1 MTVPAAPCWHSICHG
16 CDPFVVRLISSSA
29 TNNDG
34 INNAVHCQCNTRC
47 RLQTGDQRW
56 EIWAGVV
63 ITTSSFVWLQPSSPV
78 LATPPSSTSVP
89 EMDKWTLSG
98 RILHFYKAI
107 FTGDNYCQ
115 ILRARVLRCCAPLW
129 VLLSCS
135 NITNALNTWNQFEYQ
150 SWLTSGWGGR
160 RQPGIHN
167 KTHTVLSVL
176 IIRPK
181 SGFKLFVNYLLSK

>member
-1 MTVPAAPCWHSICHG
+1 MIVKTHDSWLSLVPRVDTPFVMP
-16 CDPFVVRLISSSA
+16 CDPFVVRLISSSG

-56 EIWAGVV
+56 EIWASVV

-78 LATPPSSTSVP
+78 LATPPSSTSVA

-150 SWLTSGWGGR
+150 TQLTSGQAVTSFLHSSALW
-160 RQPGIHN
+160 
-167 KTHTVLSVL
+167 
-176 IIRPK
+176 
-181 SGFKLFVNYLLSK
+181 